1 MYLLINKACYKSIK
15 KYIDKDIILIIKK
28 FYQNDIRNFHIL
40 NYNFNKILLSFPFRI
55 SYNIN
60 YETNALIISKK
71 REKYIKN
78 INEIVQ
84 MINYFIDLKPSNIT
98 DLKHYNY
105 IINKNNLNNLN
116 DIYAFC
122 NCDKCLRINKYPSDI
137 IDFIYYI

>member
-71 REKYIKN
+71 EK
-78 INEIVQ
+78 
-84 MINYFIDLKPSNIT
+84 
-98 DLKHYNY
+98 
-105 IINKNNLNNLN
+105 
-116 DIYAFC
+116 IY
-122 NCDKCLRINKYPSDI
+122 KKYK
-137 IDFIYYI
+137 